1 MNTINDIVVEMERKK
16 MLKQLDWTS
25 NGLWYEGEVEAL
37 AQTLV
42 SILKQPGVSET
53 NQGVLET

>member
-37 AQTLV
+37 AQTLLMF
-42 SILKQPGVSET
+42 LKQPGVSET